1 MHVKWQ
7 VRRRTQS
14 CDIMPQEKGENKGQ
28 EAPTCRA
35 KSHATQKASHSEMGP
50 AELLSEHMDSSGNP
64 VPDPSWGPT
73 RKPEEDADIF
83 QAMNAE
89 TSDFDHE

>member
-1 MHVKWQ
+1 
-7 VRRRTQS
+7 
-14 CDIMPQEKGENKGQ
+14 MPKEKGENKGQ

-73 RKPEEDADIF
+73 RKPDEDADIF